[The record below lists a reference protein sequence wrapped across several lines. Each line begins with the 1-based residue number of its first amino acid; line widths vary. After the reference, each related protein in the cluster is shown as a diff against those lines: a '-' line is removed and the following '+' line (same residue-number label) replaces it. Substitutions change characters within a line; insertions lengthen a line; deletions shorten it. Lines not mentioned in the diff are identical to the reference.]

1 MYAKPLAVD
10 DFPRNRGEKNAL
22 QSTFGTYSRLNAV
35 ECAFIYI
42 FFNMSRLDFFL
53 TNTKNLFIYFTYVR
67 KPNKDD

>member
-1 MYAKPLAVD
+1 
-10 DFPRNRGEKNAL
+10 
-22 QSTFGTYSRLNAV
+22 LNAV